1 MNFRFPIFSILAY
14 SLLVTHVH
22 AASYK
27 LNDSTDAIVGELD
40 SAVVGREHTLLDI
53 AREYGFGYQDLKLL
67 NPQIDTWMPEDG
79 EVVQLPS
86 RFILPNVPRKGLV
99 LNIPEMRLYYFP
111 PHKKGEPVEVIT
123 YPLGVGREGWAT
135 PYKKTRIIG
144 KKKHPD
150 WRPPKSILKEH
161 EEAGDPL
168 PKVVK
173 AGPDNP
179 LGDYAL
185 RLGLPAYLIH
195 GTNKPW
201 GIGMRVSHGCIRLY
215 PEDIAELFHKVKVG
229 TSVNI
234 INNPYKIGGADG
246 VLYLEAHP
254 PLSTATR
261 DEYGDVT
268 ESIDEYGNP
277 INRAHD
283 YGNVNFTQVVEM
295 IVASTKEDE
304 YMIDWGMA
312 KIVSTEARGIP
323 VAIGISVAKE
333 NGTNGWETKGQEII
347 GQAEEGETLSLKLDT
362 AIDDAGITKEPKLQP
377 KQ

>member
-1 MNFRFPIFSILAY
+1 MKKMSCRFQIFFILACSFLATY
-14 SLLVTHVH
+14 AH
-22 AASYK
+22 ATSYELK
-27 LNDSTDAIVGELD
+27 DSTDSIIGKLD
-40 SAVVGREHTLLDI
+40 STVVGREYTLLDI

-67 NPQIDTWMPEDG
+67 NPEIDIWMPKDG

-86 RFILPNVPRKGLV
+86 RFILPNVPREGVV

-111 PHKKGEPVEVIT
+111 PHKKGEPVEVYT
-123 YPLGVGREGWAT
+123 YPLGVGREGWDT
-135 PYKKTRIIG
+135 PYKKTRIVG

-161 EEAGDPL
+161 EDAGDPL

-215 PEDIAELFHKVKVG
+215 PEDIAELFQKVKVG
-229 TSVNI
+229 TPVNI
-234 INNPYKIGGADG
+234 INKPYKIGGADG

-254 PLSTATR
+254 PLTTATR
-261 DEYGDVT
+261 DEYGDII
-268 ESIDEYGNP
+268 ESVDEYGEP
-277 INRAHD
+277 INRAND
-283 YGNVNFTQVVEM
+283 YGTVNFTQVVEM
-295 IVASTKEDE
+295 IVASTDEDE
-304 YMIDWGMA
+304 YLIDWGMA
-312 KIVSTEARGIP
+312 KIVSSEAKGIP
-323 VAIGISVAKE
+323 IAIGVAIAKE
-333 NGTNGWETKGQEII
+333 TQIMS
-347 GQAEEGETLSLKLDT
+347 QAEESDTLVLKLDT
-362 AIDDAGITKEPKLQP
+362 VIDDAGTSRNLNNNRKTRISEP
-377 KQ
+377 

>member
-1 MNFRFPIFSILAY
+1 MTCRFPIFFILAY
-14 SLLVTHVH
+14 SLLATYAH
-22 AASYK
+22 ATSYELK
-27 LNDSTDAIVGELD
+27 ESTDSIIGKLD

-53 AREYGFGYQDLKLL
+53 AREYGFGYQDLQLL
-67 NPQIDTWMPEDG
+67 NPEIDTWMPKDG

-86 RFILPNVPRKGLV
+86 RFILPDVPREGVV

-111 PHKKGEPVEVIT
+111 PHKKGEPVKVFT
-123 YPLGVGREGWAT
+123 YPLGIGREGWAT
-135 PYKKTRIIG
+135 PYKKTRIIS

-161 EEAGDPL
+161 EDAGDPL
-168 PKVVK
+168 PEVVK

-215 PEDIAELFHKVKVG
+215 PEDIAELFQKVKVG
-229 TSVNI
+229 TPVNI

-254 PLSTATR
+254 PLRTATR
-261 DEYGDVT
+261 DEYGNVA
-268 ESIDEYGNP
+268 ESVDEYGEP
-277 INRAHD
+277 INRAND
-283 YGNVNFTQVVEM
+283 YGTVNFTQVVGM
-295 IVASTKEDE
+295 IVASTNEDE
-304 YMIDWGMA
+304 YFIDWGMA
-312 KIVSTEARGIP
+312 KIVSSEAKGIP
-323 VAIGISVAKE
+323 IAIGVSIAKE
-333 NGTNGWETKGQEII
+333 TQTKGQETM
-347 GQAEEGETLSLKLDT
+347 GQAKENDTLTLKLDT
-362 AIDDAGITKEPKLQP
+362 TVNDVGITKKLTQ
-377 KQ
+377 Q

>member
-1 MNFRFPIFSILAY
+1 MKKMNFRFPIFCVLTY
-14 SLLVTHVH
+14 SLVATYAH
-22 AASYK
+22 ATSYELK
-27 LNDSTDAIVGELD
+27 DSTDSIVGKLD

-67 NPQIDTWMPEDG
+67 NPEIDTWMPNDG

-86 RFILPNVPRKGLV
+86 RFILPNVPRKGVV

-135 PYKKTRIIG
+135 PYKKTRIVG

-161 EEAGDPL
+161 ADAGDPL

-229 TSVNI
+229 TTVNI

-254 PLSTATR
+254 PLSRGTR
-261 DEYGDVT
+261 DEDGNVV
-268 ESIDEYGNP
+268 ESVNEYGEP
-277 INRAHD
+277 INLAND
-283 YGNVNFTQVVEM
+283 YGTVNFTQVVEM
-295 IVASTKEDE
+295 IVASTGEDE
-304 YMIDWGMA
+304 YLIDWGMA
-312 KIVSTEARGIP
+312 KIVSSEAKGIP
-323 VAIGISVAKE
+323 VAIGISIAKE
-333 NGTNGWETKGQEII
+333 PETTD
-347 GQAEEGETLSLKLDT
+347 QAEKTDTLSLRLDT
-362 AIDDAGITKEPKLQP
+362 DIDDAGVTKQASQK
-377 KQ
+377 

>member
-1 MNFRFPIFSILAY
+1 MKKMSCRFQIILILAC
-14 SLLVTHVH
+14 SLLATYAH
-22 AASYK
+22 ATSYELK
-27 LNDSTDAIVGELD
+27 DSTDSIIGKLD
-40 SAVVGREHTLLDI
+40 STVVDREHTLLDI

-67 NPQIDTWMPEDG
+67 NPEIDTWMPKNG

-86 RFILPNVPRKGLV
+86 RFILPNVPREGVV

-111 PHKKGEPVEVIT
+111 PHKKGEPVEVYT
-123 YPLGVGREGWAT
+123 YPLGVGREGWDT
-135 PYKKTRIIG
+135 PYKKTRIVG

-161 EEAGDPL
+161 EDAGDPL

-215 PEDIAELFHKVKVG
+215 PEDIAELFQKVKVG
-229 TSVNI
+229 TPVNI
-234 INNPYKIGGADG
+234 INKPYKIGGADG

-254 PLSTATR
+254 PLTTATR
-261 DEYGDVT
+261 DEYGDII
-268 ESIDEYGNP
+268 ESVDEYGEP
-277 INRAHD
+277 INRAND
-283 YGNVNFTQVVEM
+283 YGTVNFTQVVEM
-295 IVASTKEDE
+295 IVASTDEDE
-304 YMIDWGMA
+304 YLIDWGMA
-312 KIVSTEARGIP
+312 KIVSSEAKGIP
-323 VAIGISVAKE
+323 IAIGVAIAKE
-333 NGTNGWETKGQEII
+333 TQIMS
-347 GQAEEGETLSLKLDT
+347 QAEESDTLVLKLDT
-362 AIDDAGITKEPKLQP
+362 VIDDAGTSRNLNNNRKTRISEP
-377 KQ
+377 

>member
-1 MNFRFPIFSILAY
+1 MKKMSCRFQIILILAC
-14 SLLVTHVH
+14 SLLATYAH
-22 AASYK
+22 ATSYELK
-27 LNDSTDAIVGELD
+27 DSTDSIIGKLD
-40 SAVVGREHTLLDI
+40 STVVGREYTLLDI

-67 NPQIDTWMPEDG
+67 NPEIDIWMPKDG

-86 RFILPNVPRKGLV
+86 RFILPNVPREGVV

-111 PHKKGEPVEVIT
+111 PHKQGEPVEVYT
-123 YPLGVGREGWAT
+123 YPLGVGREGWDT
-135 PYKKTRIIG
+135 PYKKTRIVG

-161 EEAGDPL
+161 EDAGDPL

-215 PEDIAELFHKVKVG
+215 PEDIAELFQKVKVG
-229 TSVNI
+229 TPVNI
-234 INNPYKIGGADG
+234 INKPYKIGGADG

-254 PLSTATR
+254 PLTTATR
-261 DEYGDVT
+261 DEYGDII
-268 ESIDEYGNP
+268 ESVDEYGEP
-277 INRAHD
+277 INRDND
-283 YGNVNFTQVVEM
+283 YGTVNFTQVVEM
-295 IVASTKEDE
+295 IVASTDEDE
-304 YMIDWGMA
+304 YLIDWGMA
-312 KIVSTEARGIP
+312 KIVSSEAKGIP
-323 VAIGISVAKE
+323 IAIGVAIAKE
-333 NGTNGWETKGQEII
+333 TQIMS
-347 GQAEEGETLSLKLDT
+347 QAEESDTLVLKLDT
-362 AIDDAGITKEPKLQP
+362 VIDDAGTSRNLNNNRKTRISEP
-377 KQ
+377 

>member
-1 MNFRFPIFSILAY
+1 MRKINFRFPIFTILAF

-27 LNDSTDAIVGELD
+27 LNDSTDSIIGELD

-67 NPQIDTWMPEDG
+67 NPEIDTWMPEDG
-79 EVVQLPS
+79 DVVQLPS
-86 RFILPNVPRKGLV
+86 RFILPNVPRNGLV

-111 PHKKGEPVEVIT
+111 PHKKGEPVEVFT

-135 PYKKTRIIG
+135 PYKKTRIVG

-215 PEDIAELFHKVKVG
+215 PEDIAELFYKVKVG
-229 TSVNI
+229 TKVNI

-254 PLSTATR
+254 PLTTATR
-261 DEYGDVT
+261 DENGDVV
-268 ESIDEYGNP
+268 ESIDAYGKP
-277 INRAHD
+277 INRSVD

-295 IVASTKEDE
+295 IVASTDEDE
-304 YMIDWGMA
+304 YIIDWGMA

-333 NGTNGWETKGQEII
+333 NGTNGREII
-347 GQAEEGETLSLKLDT
+347 GQAEEGESLSLKLDT
-362 AIDDAGITKEPKLQP
+362 AIDDTGITKEPE
-377 KQ
+377 

>member
-1 MNFRFPIFSILAY
+1 MKKMSCRFQIFFILAC
-14 SLLVTHVH
+14 SLLATYAH
-22 AASYK
+22 ATSYQLK
-27 LNDSTDAIVGELD
+27 DSTDSIIGKLD
-40 SAVVGREHTLLDI
+40 STVVGREHTLLDI

-67 NPQIDTWMPEDG
+67 NPEIDTWMPKDG

-86 RFILPNVPRKGLV
+86 RFILPNVPREGVV

-111 PHKKGEPVEVIT
+111 PHKKGEPVEVYT
-123 YPLGVGREGWAT
+123 YPLGVGREGWDT
-135 PYKKTRIIG
+135 PYKKTRIVG

-161 EEAGDPL
+161 EDAGDPL

-215 PEDIAELFHKVKVG
+215 PEDIAELFQKVKVG
-229 TSVNI
+229 TPVNI
-234 INNPYKIGGADG
+234 INKPYKIGGADG

-254 PLSTATR
+254 PLSAVTR
-261 DEYGDVT
+261 DEYGDVVET
-268 ESIDEYGNP
+268 KDEYGNS
-277 INRAHD
+277 INMASDYAH
-283 YGNVNFTQVVEM
+283 VNFTQVVEM
-295 IVASTKEDE
+295 IVASTDEDE
-304 YMIDWGMA
+304 YLIDWGMA
-312 KIVSTEARGIP
+312 KLVSSEAKGIP
-323 VAIGISVAKE
+323 VAIGISVPKE
-333 NGTNGWETKGQEII
+333 PETMGQETTD
-347 GQAEEGETLSLKLDT
+347 QAVGSDTLSLKLDT
-362 AIDDAGITKEPKLQP
+362 AISDIGIVKEFIH
-377 KQ
+377 